1 MWTSRIVQ
9 KTWSLPAVVWIG
21 RRLVETRF
29 CRGHVSSA
37 TQLGKDICYNLR
49 QVWGNCDPVT
59 LEMTKLLSGL
69 YTASGNNLAAAA
81 LHETALAELL
91 NNDEHQEGAIE
102 AVTQHLEYL
111 QHAQARLSKE
121 GQGAAVDAAA
131 AQERLQ
137 QIATKFGLSTS
148 QLEATAATDEASSM
162 WQRPR
167 RFSLDVEEPAMHHNH
182 LRQTSGSALLNGNA
196 GAKRIS
202 ISAL

>member
-1 MWTSRIVQ
+1 MQ
-9 KTWSLPAVVWIG
+9 KTWSLPVVVWIG

-29 CRGHVSSA
+29 CRGQVAPA
-37 TQLGKDICYNLR
+37 TQLGKDICHNLR

-69 YTASGNNLAAAA
+69 YTASGNHLAAAA
-81 LHETALAELL
+81 LHETVLAELL
-91 NNDEHQEGAIE
+91 NSDVNQPGSVD
-102 AVTQHLEYL
+102 AVTQHLELL

-121 GQGAAVDAAA
+121 GSGAVDAAA
-131 AQERLQ
+131 AQERVH
-137 QIATKFGLSTS
+137 QIATKFGLSS
-148 QLEATAATDEASSM
+148 QQLEAAEADESLGM

-167 RFSLDVEEPAMHHNH
+167 RFSLDVEEAAAHQNH
-182 LRQTSGSALLNGNA
+182 LRQSSGSALLNGNA

>member
-1 MWTSRIVQ
+1 MQ

-29 CRGHVSSA
+29 CRGQVASA

-69 YTASGNNLAAAA
+69 YTASGNHLAAAA
-81 LHETALAELL
+81 LHETVLAELI
-91 NNDEHQEGAIE
+91 NSDESHAGAVD
-102 AVTQHLEYL
+102 AVTQHLELL

-121 GQGAAVDAAA
+121 GQSGAIDATA
-131 AQERLQ
+131 AQERVQ
-137 QIATKFGLSTS
+137 QIATKFGVSSS
-148 QLEATAATDEASSM
+148 QLEAAEADESLGM

-167 RFSLDVEEPAMHHNH
+167 RFSLDVEDPTAHQNH
-182 LRQTSGSALLNGNA
+182 LRQSSGSAFLNGTA
-196 GAKRIS
+196 GAKRVS